1 MEEYWM
7 YFPFCDLNGWGKR
20 FAAQPQAFY
29 LEFPQEKEVSYLDT
43 LISNVTAVTMNPK
56 MEVLFGA
63 YIGIDGGKIVFLGK
77 NPPKEAPKTIIEGTG
92 MVAIPGLI
100 NCHTHLAT
108 SVLRSLTD
116 DLGNTEALQA
126 LLQKEAKMDSR
137 TAKAAALLAI
147 SECLRFGITSVSD
160 LYYYPE
166 ATAEAVAESG
176 IKANLALS
184 SYRFIDENEDFD
196 FETDEQCQELVRVA
210 DKWNGY
216 EDGRIKIDAGIYA
229 EYTSNYKLW
238 EALAGYACE
247 AGIGVQLHLAET
259 QQEVDSCLDRT
270 GMGPGE
276 LLNCHNLFAVPATAA
291 GCTYLT
297 ADERKLLGK
306 HAVTAVATPVSAYKN
321 GELSTPIL
329 ETVKSGMNVALGTGG
344 AIECGNLDMFEVMR
358 FAAMDARKTGE
369 SPAALPASAALMMA
383 TVTGAQAQGRS
394 RECGMLEVGMDADLA
409 LVDFT
414 APHLMPC
421 HNVLNGLLW
430 SAKGGDVAMTMVRGK
445 ILYQNG
451 RFPTIDLNAVV
462 EELTSYA
469 IPRLF
474 EDAK

>member
-1 MEEYWM
+1 M
-7 YFPFCDLNGWGKR
+7 
-20 FAAQPQAFY
+20 
-29 LEFPQEKEVSYLDT
+29 DT

-63 YIGIDGGKIVFLGK
+63 YIGIDGGKIVSLGK
-77 NPPKEAPKTIIEGTG
+77 TPPKNVPQTIIDGTG

-108 SVLRSLTD
+108 SVLRCFTD

-147 SECLRFGITSVSD
+147 SECLRFGVTSVSD

-166 ATAEAVAESG
+166 ATAEAVAQSG

-184 SYRFIDENEDFD
+184 SYRFIDQSEDFD
-196 FETDEQCQELVRVA
+196 FETDEQCQELQRVVE
-210 DKWNGY
+210 KWHGY
-216 EDGRIKIDAGIYA
+216 DEGRVKIDAGIYA

-238 EALAGYACE
+238 EALAAYALE
-247 AGIGVQLHLAET
+247 AGIGMQLHLAET
-259 QQEVDSCLDRT
+259 QSEVDSCLDRT

-276 LLNCHNLFAVPATAA
+276 LLNCHHLFSVPTTAA
-291 GCTYLT
+291 GCTYL
-297 ADERKLLGK
+297 DPQERKLLGK
-306 HAVTAVATPVSAYKN
+306 HHVTAVASPLSAYKN
-321 GELSTPIL
+321 GGSSTPIL
-329 ETVKSGMNVALGTGG
+329 ESVRSGMNVALGTGG

-358 FAAMDARKTGE
+358 FAAMDARKTAQD
-369 SPAALPASAALMMA
+369 SAALPASAALMMA
-383 TVTGAQAQGRS
+383 TVTGAQAQGRGK
-394 RECGMLEVGMDADLA
+394 ECGMLCVGMDADLA

-445 ILYQNG
+445 VLYQNG
-451 RFPTIDLNAVV
+451 QFPTIDLNAVV

-474 EDAK
+474 DDAK

>member
-1 MEEYWM
+1 M
-7 YFPFCDLNGWGKR
+7 
-20 FAAQPQAFY
+20 
-29 LEFPQEKEVSYLDT
+29 S
-43 LISNVTAVTMNPK
+43 PK

-63 YIGIDGGKIVFLGK
+63 YIGIDGGKIVFLEK
-77 NPPKEAPKTIIEGTG
+77 TPPKDAPKTIIDGTG

-100 NCHTHLAT
+100 NCHTHLST
-108 SVLRSLTD
+108 SVLRCFTD
-116 DLGNTEALQA
+116 DLGNADALRA

-147 SECLRFGITSVSD
+147 SECLRFGVTSVSD

-166 ATAEAVAESG
+166 ATAQAVAQSG

-196 FETDEQCQELVRVA
+196 FETDEQCQELKRLVE
-210 DKWNGY
+210 KWHGY
-216 EDGRIKIDAGIYA
+216 DNGRIKIDAGIYA

-238 EALAGYACE
+238 EGLAGYASE
-247 AGIGVQLHLAET
+247 AGIGMQLHLAET
-259 QQEVDSCLDRT
+259 QSEVDSCLDRT

-276 LLNCHNLFAVPATAA
+276 LLSCHNLFAVPATAA

-297 ADERKLLGK
+297 SEERKLLGK
-306 HAVTAVATPVSAYKN
+306 KHVTAVATPVSAYKN
-321 GELSTPIL
+321 GCASTPIL
-329 ETVKSGMNVALGTGG
+329 ESVKAGMNVALGTGG
-344 AIECGNLDMFEVMR
+344 AIECGNLDMFEVLR
-358 FAAMDARKTGE
+358 FSAMDARKTGE
-369 SPAALPASAALMMA
+369 DPAALPASAALMMA

-394 RECGMLEVGMDADLA
+394 KECGMLAVGLDADLA

-421 HNVLNGLLW
+421 HNVLSGLTW
-430 SAKGGDVAMTMVRGK
+430 AAKGGDVALTMVRGN

-451 RFPTIDLNAVV
+451 RFPTIDLKEVV
-462 EELTSYA
+462 EELTTYA

-474 EDAK
+474 DEAK